1 MGILA
6 TGEAALNVQ
15 DIMTTAV
22 NNAKSEMMGILA
34 IVVPVVAGIVVAVVA
49 VKFGMSWIKKI
60 RG

>member
-6 TGEAALNVQ
+6 TGETALNVQ
-15 DIMTTAV
+15 DIISTAV
-22 NNAKSEMMGILA
+22 NSAQGEMMGILA
-34 IVVPVVAGIVVAVVA
+34 IVVPVVAGITVAVVA